1 MKPISVEALKQ
12 LEEYGY
18 KVATPKPYNKR
29 GLFTEIRRS
38 TVPLAEK
45 PGTEQ
50 VNQ

>member
-1 MKPISVEALKQ
+1 MKPISIEALKQ
-12 LEEYGY
+12 LEEHGY

-38 TVPLAEK
+38 SVPLAER
-45 PGTEQ
+45 PSTGQ